1 MAIKFDSDRL
11 IRLLE
16 QSVERWHAAPLV
28 HDAREPFL
36 QRVSILHGY
45 NFQIWHEEDQA
56 RITGAGDDEIGR
68 VKRRIDPLNQ
78 YRNDAMEALDEHVL
92 SQLQND
98 GVEAPEAAPLHSE
111 AVGNI
116 VDRLS
121 ILSLKAYHMAE
132 ETRREDAGGAH
143 CRECETKLRVLQ
155 EQRADLAKALEDL
168 GADLSQGRKRFKVYR
183 QMKMYNDPNLNPV
196 LYGAVPEDSV

>member
-1 MAIKFDSDRL
+1 MAIRFDVDRL

-28 HDAREPFL
+28 HDTREPFL
-36 QRVSILHGY
+36 HRVSILHGY
-45 NFQIWHEEDQA
+45 NFQMWHEEDQA
-56 RITGAGDDEIGR
+56 RKTGVGDDVIGR

-78 YRNDAMEALDEHVL
+78 HRNDAMEALDEYVAARL
-92 SQLQND
+92 RDD
-98 GVEAPEAAPLHSE
+98 GVEAPDDAPLHSE
-111 AVGNI
+111 AVGSI

-132 ETRREDAGGAH
+132 ETRRENSGEAH
-143 CRECETKLRVLQ
+143 RRQCEAKLRVLE
-155 EQRADLAKALEDL
+155 EQRADLAKALQEL

-196 LYGAVPEDSV
+196 LYGAVQEDPV